1 MIETDIKRDMQISPE
16 KSLADKEIDGE
27 GETREKKE

>member
-1 MIETDIKRDMQISPE
+1 MIETDIKRDIKISPE
-16 KSLADKEIDGE
+16 KVWQAKKAGE